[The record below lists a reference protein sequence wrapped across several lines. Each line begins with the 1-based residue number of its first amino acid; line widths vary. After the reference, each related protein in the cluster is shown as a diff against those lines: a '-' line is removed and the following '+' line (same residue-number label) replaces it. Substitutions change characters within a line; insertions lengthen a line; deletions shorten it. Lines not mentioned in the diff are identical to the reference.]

1 MIYYKA
7 RTDDIVH
14 TIRSLIRSCQLDS
27 LPIYKGVDESLIKE
41 VVGGAAAHAEKV
53 LAPFNKDA
61 DREGCRIE
69 NGEVVVP
76 KVFSDLYKGYT
87 EAGWP
92 AVSCDPVYGG
102 HGLPNLLACAV
113 NENFMAASL
122 SFSLVTLL
130 SQGAISALTKH
141 GDSKLKDLYLPK
153 LVSGQWT
160 GTMNL
165 TEAQSGSDLSTVR
178 TAAVKSGKD
187 YLIKGQKIFISWGD
201 HNVADNIIHLV
212 LARVSGAAEGNSGLS
227 LFIVPKYLLNEAGE
241 IGERNDVT
249 PVSVEDKLGIH
260 GSPTCVLDFGGNGGA
275 VGFLVGEEGRG
286 LAYMFTMMNHARIGV
301 ALQGAGVSECAYQLA
316 LSYAKERFQ
325 GGTEIVNYPD
335 VRRMLMQMRALAE
348 AARLL
353 CYYAYAQHD
362 ISEAGIGTQSEMR
375 LALITPMI
383 KAWSTEI
390 ANEVTSIGIQ
400 VHGGAGFIEEF
411 GAAQLYRDARILAIY
426 EGTNGIQALD
436 FTKRKVIRDSGS
448 EMKRMIHMIRADAYK
463 FQRCESD
470 ISDMGMNLME
480 AVMALQAATDWI
492 LANKDDDEFIESVA
506 FDFVMLAG
514 YVCAGSLLCD
524 KAMLSSTMPADGDD
538 VDYLS
543 ASISVSGFYI
553 NKILPRVHAH
563 WIAIR
568 SGADDVMALS
578 VEQF

>member
-1 MIYYKA
+1 MINYKA
-7 RTDDIVH
+7 RTDDIIH

-27 LPIYKGVDESLIKE
+27 LPIYQGVDEALIKE
-41 VVGGAAAHAEKV
+41 VVGGAAAYAEKF
-53 LAPFNKDA
+53 LAPFNKEA
-61 DREGCRIE
+61 DREGCHIK

-76 KVFSDLYKGYT
+76 KAFSNLYKGYT
-87 EAGWP
+87 DAGWP
-92 AVSCDPVYGG
+92 AISCDPAYGG
-102 HGLPNLLACAV
+102 HGLPSLLACAV
-113 NENFMAASL
+113 NENFMASSL

-141 GDSKLKDLYLPK
+141 GDQQLKTAYLPK
-153 LVSGQWT
+153 LVSGEWT

-165 TEAQSGSDLSTVR
+165 TEPQSGSDLSTVR
-178 TAAVKSGKD
+178 TTAVESGEH

-201 HNVADNIIHLV
+201 HNIAENIVHLV
-212 LARVSGAAEGNSGLS
+212 LARVSGAEAGNSGLS
-227 LFIVPKYLLNEAGE
+227 LFIVPKYLLNDAGDV
-241 IGERNDVT
+241 GERNDVT
-249 PVSVEDKLGIH
+249 PVSVEEKLGIH

-275 VGFLVGEEGRG
+275 TGYLVGENGRG

-301 ALQGAGVSECAYQLA
+301 ALQGVGVSECAYQKA

-335 VRRMLMQMRALAE
+335 VRRMLMQMRALTE
-348 AARLL
+348 AARVM
-353 CYYAYAQHD
+353 CYYAYAQLD
-362 ISEAGIGTQSEMR
+362 ISEEVNGAHGDVR
-375 LALITPMI
+375 LALITPLV
-383 KAWSTEI
+383 KTWSTEI

-400 VHGGAGFIEEF
+400 VHGGVGFIEEF

-448 EMKRMIHMIRADAYK
+448 EIKRMIHMIRTDAYK

-492 LANKDDDEFIESVA
+492 LTNKDDDEFIESVA

-524 KAMLSSTMPADGDD
+524 KAMLSSTQPGDGDN

-543 ASISVSGFYI
+543 ASISVAGFYI